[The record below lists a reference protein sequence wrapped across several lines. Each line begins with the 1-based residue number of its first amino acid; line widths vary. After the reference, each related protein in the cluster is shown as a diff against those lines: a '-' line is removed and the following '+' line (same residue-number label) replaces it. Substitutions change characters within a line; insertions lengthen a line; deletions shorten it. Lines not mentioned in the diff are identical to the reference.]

1 MRRFLSISVLL
12 QTVTVLMT
20 LSLAAVCAIYA
31 AGALRN
37 QEEARRVPQILEIS
51 NDLYATLQNVRTERG
66 NAFTLVEAA
75 SPITPVDRTDLDRLR
90 KASDKAL
97 NAALRGL
104 ASVDFDGQDG
114 AIGEIRA
121 ARAAFDGIR
130 REIDTALKNRVP
142 AVVEFVFCKRDAPE
156 NIESIFLTTMMYSSS
171 ETPRTSGPTRAFK
184 VKLN

>member
-66 NAFTLVEAA
+66 NAFTLIEAA

-104 ASVDFDGQDG
+104 VAALLLYNIAAG
-114 AIGEIRA
+114 AVLANAGANMRLVGV
-121 ARAAFDGIR
+121 FMW
-130 REIDTALKNRVP
+130 P
-142 AVVEFVFCKRDAPE
+142 AVAVHAVLAVWCIACWWSDHPGGR
-156 NIESIFLTTMMYSSS
+156 
-171 ETPRTSGPTRAFK
+171 SGQVPQ
-184 VKLN
+184 